1 MSRQISIFS
10 PADVGAYP
18 LRVVEFPRAPGSH
31 VARGDVIVR
40 LEGPRGALQLAAP
53 FDATI
58 LKSQV
63 LTGTTLET
71 RTALLK
77 LNVAKADIPSQPKAA
92 AQPPRGEPEKPA
104 APTTAA
110 EAPQSASTQTS
121 HYVHPAFA
129 DLAGAVG
136 GGSSGS
142 SPRGEVPQPSGQ
154 ERKRRR
160 ARTGF
165 WLAGTAAVLAFVWW
179 SLPETRRVISYGMWD
194 RPFLLM
200 RAAGADMRLLPT
212 RVVSRLGNLAGFP
225 SGLFADDSPGFAMAD
240 SGTAKLRCTGKR
252 TYFFAGSLFTG
263 GKESDTTTEDGLAT
277 VAFDFDRK
285 NACMRFGKVL
295 TYQDGSL
302 HDDLGPQNCAD
313 YARSDDIVSMFTF
326 MAFGNQ
332 FQDRTV
338 LELGD
343 MRLRYTEGE
352 YNSEDQSNISQSTA
366 WALTCVPAS

>member
-63 LTGTTLET
+63 LTGTTLEA

-77 LNVAKADIPSQPKAA
+77 LDVAETDLPSQPK
-92 AQPPRGEPEKPA
+92 
-104 APTTAA
+104 TAA
-110 EAPQSASTQTS
+110 EAPQNASTQTS
-121 HYVHPAFA
+121 HHVHPAFA
-129 DLAGAVG
+129 DLSGAAG

-154 ERKRRR
+154 EHNRRR

-194 RPFLLM
+194 RPVLLM
-200 RAAGADMRLLPT
+200 RAAGADMRLLPS
-212 RVVSRLGNLAGFP
+212 RVVSGLGSLAGFP

-313 YARSDDIVSMFTF
+313 YARADDIVSMFTF

-366 WALTCVPAS
+366 WALTCAPAS